1 MVRGLLVRHGE
12 TEHNLRGFV
21 NGDPGSPGP
30 LSPAGEEQARV
41 LGEQLA
47 SEPIDLCVT
56 SEFERARRTAELA
69 LAGREVPFE
78 VWPELNDPRFG
89 SFEGGALDDY
99 RAWAAANGSG
109 HAPPG
114 GGESRQAIVARY
126 ATALRRLLGRP
137 EDHVLVVAHSL
148 PVAYVL
154 AAVGGAD
161 PAPRAELALH
171 AHPYVLSAD
180 ELRAALH
187 RLEAWCAAPTW

>member
-1 MVRGLLVRHGE
+1 MVRGILVRHGE
-12 TEHNLRGFV
+12 TEHNVRGSV
-21 NGDPGSPGP
+21 NGDPAAPGP
-30 LSPAGEEQARV
+30 LSQAGEEQARG
-41 LGEQLA
+41 LGLQIA

-69 LAGREVPFE
+69 LAGRDVPHE

-89 SFEGGALDDY
+89 SFEGGALDEY

-109 HAPPG
+109 DAPPG

-126 ATALRRLLGRP
+126 ARALRRLLDRD
-137 EDHVLVVAHSL
+137 EDTVLVVAHSL

-154 AAVGGAD
+154 AAVSGVD

-171 AHPYVLSAD
+171 AHPYVLPAE
-180 ELRAALH
+180 ELRTALD
-187 RLEAWCAAPTW
+187 RLESWCAAPTW